1 MPMSKMNKI
10 KNDLKPQ
17 TNEAGFTMLELIISM
32 VVFLVVTGAVFGL
45 LQVARQSKAVVSENT
60 GLNKNV
66 RLALNLVGRDT
77 YNAGFGYPLRNTVVL
92 PDNRIGTLLSI
103 PNDVDTSR
111 DTVPPIIAGN
121 NITLSTYNLTPNTR
135 TDQVTFFFKDNTFN
149 LVGGVSQPLNILAA
163 TTTTG
168 GIDEIVPISGSN
180 AACRVNDIYLVT
192 GNTGSTLGLSTALS
206 GGNKVQFANGDLLT
220 FNQTGTSGPLRSITI
235 PASIQRIL
243 MVTYFVTPDGTLTR
257 REYANRTPAVAFVD
271 EPLVYGV
278 ENFQIRY
285 VMDDGTIS
293 DNPSAGP
300 NGIAGDADDTPA
312 NLAEVRQIR
321 YTVSVRSTE
330 LNAANQPYRVS
341 QTATFSTRN
350 LGYDAN

>member
-1 MPMSKMNKI
+1 MSKMNKI

-121 NITLSTYNLTPNTR
+121 NITLSLSLIHISR
-135 TDQVTFFFKDNTFN
+135 VTGIPYLRKKSSGDCFGWSFDGSDPEY
-149 LVGGVSQPLNILAA
+149 VGGFGHPFAA
-163 TTTTG
+163 
-168 GIDEIVPISGSN
+168 
-180 AACRVNDIYLVT
+180 
-192 GNTGSTLGLSTALS
+192 
-206 GGNKVQFANGDLLT
+206 
-220 FNQTGTSGPLRSITI
+220 
-235 PASIQRIL
+235 
-243 MVTYFVTPDGTLTR
+243 
-257 REYANRTPAVAFVD
+257 
-271 EPLVYGV
+271 
-278 ENFQIRY
+278 
-285 VMDDGTIS
+285 
-293 DNPSAGP
+293 
-300 NGIAGDADDTPA
+300 
-312 NLAEVRQIR
+312 
-321 YTVSVRSTE
+321 
-330 LNAANQPYRVS
+330 
-341 QTATFSTRN
+341 
-350 LGYDAN
+350 